1 MAQSNKPL
9 VDKYRQADKIML
21 PVIWL
26 LFVVALALTPWYAT
40 YTPALVVGLPAAFI
54 PTILFFLSPGTRLTR
69 SVVAVSL
76 MVFSALHI
84 HQAAGVT
91 ELHFGI
97 FVLLAVL
104 LCYRDWFVIVVA
116 AAVIAVH
123 HLSFNYLQE
132 LGWGVYCFTETG
144 FQRVLV
150 HAAYVVVETIA
161 LCIIAEWM
169 RRDALQAAELQN
181 MVREL
186 GTDTHRINLST
197 AGQNRNSPAAQALG
211 QALEAASSAIGRVNS
226 GVHGIDA
233 AGDQLVATTN
243 QVQSGAQQQAQ
254 AAASALHTIRET
266 SDAVQEN
273 QRHATEAATKVQ
285 AASHLAH
292 QGSEAMGQ
300 AVSTMRSINGLSAR
314 IAEITGVI
322 DSIAFQTNIL
332 ALNAAVEAARAGE
345 QGRGFAVV
353 ASEVRSL
360 AQRSAGAARE
370 IKELIEDSVNQIADG
385 TTLVER
391 TGGLMQEL
399 SEGVQAVAHAFAE
412 FTQASQQQ
420 GERLLQVGRSVND
433 INAIV
438 ERNLTQ
444 VETMRASVTSL
455 EDESRGLAEAVAVFQ
470 LGRSTHR
477 QPTPALTG

>member
-1 MAQSNKPL
+1 MTPTTKPL
-9 VDKYRQADKIML
+9 LEKYRQADHIML
-21 PVIWL
+21 PIIWL
-26 LFVVALALTPWYAT
+26 LFILALALTPWYST
-40 YTPALVVGLPAAFI
+40 YTPALMVGLPAAI
-54 PTILFFLSPGTRLTR
+54 LPTLLFFVSPGTRLTR

-76 MVFSALHI
+76 MVFCALHI

-144 FQRVLV
+144 FDRVLV
-150 HAAYVVVETIA
+150 HAAYVVVETVA

-186 GTDTHRINLST
+186 GTDRRRINLAA
-197 AGQNRNSPAAQALG
+197 AGQARHSPAAQALG
-211 QALEAASSAIGRVNS
+211 HALEATSSAIARVNS

-233 AGDQLVATTN
+233 AGDLLVATTN
-243 QVQSGAQQQAQ
+243 QVQAGAQQQAQ
-254 AAASALHTIRET
+254 AATDALANIREA
-266 SDAVQEN
+266 SEAVQQN
-273 QRHATEAATKVQ
+273 HLHATEASAKVQ
-285 AASHLAH
+285 AASSLAR

-370 IKELIEDSVNQIADG
+370 IKELIEDSVGQIADG

-399 SEGVQAVAHAFAE
+399 SQGVQAVTEAFAE

-433 INAIV
+433 INTIV
-438 ERNLTQ
+438 ERNLAQ
-444 VETMRASVTSL
+444 VDTMRESVTTL

-470 LGRSTHR
+470 LGHPPPP
-477 QPTPALTG
+477 QPLAALPG